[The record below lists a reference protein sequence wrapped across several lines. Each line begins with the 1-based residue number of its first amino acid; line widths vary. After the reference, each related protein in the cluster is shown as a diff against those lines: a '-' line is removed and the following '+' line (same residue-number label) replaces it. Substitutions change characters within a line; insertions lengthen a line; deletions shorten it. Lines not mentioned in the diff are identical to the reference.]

1 LRWWRKEF
9 GVDETR
15 SMAGEELLEP
25 RAGDLAEALR
35 AFGYD
40 LPTALADL
48 VDNSIAARART
59 VRIGYSSDPGSAWL
73 AVVDDGRGMD
83 PAELREA
90 MRFARDPGSQRSA
103 GDLGRFG
110 LGLKTASLSQA
121 RKLTVL
127 SRGPGGS
134 LTGMTWDLDH
144 VRRSRQ
150 WLVVSGTDQEAL
162 EIADALDFTHQGTVV
177 LWRHTDRLG
186 DGPELRRRAT
196 DAGRELSL
204 LFHRLMADGRLSL
217 HVGRRL
223 LSPMDPYLRRNPL
236 TQDRGFEDLEHDGHR
251 IRVNPVVL
259 PHPSRLSRE
268 ESLLASGPGGLLGR
282 QGFYVYR
289 GDRLVVAG
297 GWLGL
302 AGMHNTA
309 YTRLARIAVEIP
321 SDADL
326 AWKVDVRKSAVRPP
340 AQIASRLAEL
350 AEDARARSERV
361 FIHRGTPSPNAG
373 TQNGVKPVWQQVR
386 RLGRYA
392 YTISR
397 EHPLI
402 AEALSGPQGPGIEG
416 ILRLIEATVPADLTS
431 GQIGSATVDGS
442 AAEPS
447 DEAGEVLAAFREMLA
462 GLPSDRQRRV
472 DLAEALARAEP
483 FCRYPGLIREVIDS
497 DSSEV
502 Y

>member
-1 LRWWRKEF
+1 M
-9 GVDETR
+9 DQTR
-15 SMAGEELLEP
+15 SVAGEELLEP

-144 VRRSRQ
+144 VRQSRQ

-302 AGMHNTA
+302 RRHAQHCIHAAGQDRGGDPLGRRPGLEGRRSQVRGPSSRADRGQAGRTGRGCPGPLRARVHPP
-309 YTRLARIAVEIP
+309 RHPLARRGFTKRRQAGLAAGAQTRPVRIHHQPRAPLDRRSTIWP
-321 SDADL
+321 SGSRHRGDSPADREPPSPPTSPPT
-326 AWKVDVRKSAVRPP
+326 KPGRPP
-340 AQIASRLAEL
+340 WTAAPPSLPMKPG
-350 AEDARARSERV
+350 RS
-361 FIHRGTPSPNAG
+361 
-373 TQNGVKPVWQQVR
+373 
-386 RLGRYA
+386 
-392 YTISR
+392 
-397 EHPLI
+397 
-402 AEALSGPQGPGIEG
+402 
-416 ILRLIEATVPADLTS
+416 
-431 GQIGSATVDGS
+431 
-442 AAEPS
+442 
-447 DEAGEVLAAFREMLA
+447 
-462 GLPSDRQRRV
+462 
-472 DLAEALARAEP
+472 
-483 FCRYPGLIREVIDS
+483 
-497 DSSEV
+497 
-502 Y
+502 

>member
-1 LRWWRKEF
+1 MDQEGTEL
-9 GVDETR
+9 G
-15 SMAGEELLEP
+15 GEVLEP

-48 VDNSIAARART
+48 VDNSIAAGART
-59 VRIGYSSDPGSAWL
+59 VRVGYSSEPGSAWL
-73 AVVDDGRGMD
+73 AVVDDGCGMG
-83 PAELREA
+83 PVELREA
-90 MRFARDPGSQRSA
+90 MRFARDPGAQRSG

-127 SRGPGGS
+127 SRRPGGS
-134 LTGMTWDLDH
+134 LTGMSWDLDRI
-144 VRRSRQ
+144 RRHGQ
-150 WLVVSGTDQEAL
+150 WLVVSQADQEAL
-162 EIADALDFTHQGTVV
+162 EIADALEFTHQGTMV
-177 LWRHTDRLG
+177 LWRKTDKLG
-186 DGPELRRRAT
+186 DEAELRRRVT

-204 LFHRLMADGRLSL
+204 LFHRFMADGRLSVY
-217 HVGRRL
+217 VGRQL
-223 LSPMDPYLRRNPL
+223 LRPMDPYLRRNPL

-259 PHPSRLSRE
+259 PHPSRLTRD

-302 AGMHNTA
+302 LGMHNAA

-321 SDADL
+321 PDADL
-326 AWKVDVRKSAVRPP
+326 AWRVDVRKSTVRPP
-340 AQIASRLAEL
+340 AELAGRLAEL

-361 FIHRGTPSPNAG
+361 FTHRGTPTPAQG
-373 TQNGVKPVWQQVR
+373 ERQRIKPVWRQVR
-386 RLGRYA
+386 RLGRYEYA
-392 YTISR
+392 ISR

-402 AEALSGPQGPGIEG
+402 ADVLSSPLGPSVEG
-416 ILRLIEATVPADLTS
+416 ILRLIEATVPADLIS
-431 GQIGSATVDGS
+431 REAALAGSPDGPATE
-442 AAEPS
+442 AS
-447 DEAGEVLAAFREMLA
+447 DEVGEVLSAFRTMLA
-462 GLPSDRQRRV
+462 GLPPDHERRAV
-472 DLAEALARAEP
+472 MAEALAHAEP
-483 FCRYPGLIREVIDS
+483 FCRYPGLIREVIDP
-497 DSSEV
+497 DSHEE